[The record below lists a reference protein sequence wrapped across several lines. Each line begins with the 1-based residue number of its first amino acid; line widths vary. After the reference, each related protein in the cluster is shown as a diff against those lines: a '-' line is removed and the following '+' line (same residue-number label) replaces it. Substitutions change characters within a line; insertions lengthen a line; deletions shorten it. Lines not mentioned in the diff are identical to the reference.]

1 MYDPSQGGSLA
12 RQPQIQQRTQG
23 SEIPADGSQFTQNTS
38 PAFTASTMAPGR
50 LTTQSR
56 PFLTNKEEQA
66 NFIVKKARAREA
78 ARERAASRLTKHSLT
93 SPSTGAS
100 SGQQETF
107 TALEIQGFKRN
118 TAGLMGALKARN
130 QRDDKDKTTRAMWE
144 ALRKKVQHDE
154 IYGAECE
161 RCGDQSTDEFGG
173 AGGDGNDEM
182 KGLVPGEHDPSKV
195 GDDAENLEPVRVWNA
210 LQAKAGLFE
219 GEYQL

>member
-1 MYDPSQGGSLA
+1 MYDPSQGRSPA
-12 RQPQIQQRTQG
+12 RQHQVRQGTQG
-23 SEIPADGSQFTQNTS
+23 SETPADGSQFTQNTS
-38 PAFTASTMAPGR
+38 PAFTASTVAPGG

-56 PFLTNKEEQA
+56 SFLTKQENHDVFMA
-66 NFIVKKARAREA
+66 KKARAREA
-78 ARERAASRLTKHSLT
+78 ARELAASKLKKHSLT
-93 SPSTGAS
+93 SPSTGAP

-107 TALEIQGFKRN
+107 TALEIQEFGKN

-144 ALRKKVQHDE
+144 ALRKKVEHDE

-182 KGLVPGEHDPSKV
+182 SGLVPGEHHPSKV
-195 GDDAENLEPVRVWNA
+195 GDDAEDLEQVRVWNA
-210 LQAKAGLFE
+210 LQAGLDRE
-219 GEYQL
+219 